1 MNKDEIDKLLVEN
14 LTEIKN
20 RNKLI
25 DKIKLE
31 INELYDNRKKLGDLR
46 KEVVFELVV
55 DYIDVGQEI
64 QFENL
69 YTGGGISSKDKV
81 KVIRKNKKSVT
92 VEFLSTGYKW
102 HEKKIGTTKRIAA
115 KIFGEGVYNTTHFK
129 TMIDRNET
137 LKALLG

>member
-1 MNKDEIDKLLVEN
+1 MLSNN
-14 LTEIKN
+14 FTEISTKN
-20 RNKLI
+20 QQI
-25 DKIKLE
+25 DRLKEDIIKLYQDKKNLE
-31 INELYDNRKKLGDLR
+31 ELKK
-46 KEVVFELVV
+46 VIVFELVV

-81 KVIRKNKKSVT
+81 KVKVIRKNKNSVT

-137 LKALLG
+137 LKVLLG